1 MEVLETDPEASA
13 LEEALPSPASPTP
26 SGGSAPSLSVSA
38 VPFPSPGPPEFP
50 DEDSDVLA
58 DLENFDE
65 PSLRSKRL
73 PEVHAQASDAAAGV
87 SAAQGETPEV
97 GDPARLGSGTDG
109 SHPSHAQTSLR
120 REMRDADWA
129 VYSAASYESQVDPAL
144 EGKWEF
150 LSPGGGEQQGG
161 RAAALLRKRLASYQ
175 RQGLRRTVAPVFFCH
190 LREYVHLLLLF
201 HRETRRYS
209 LFTFKA
215 KSWERPEVVLERKLA
230 RLFTKHRSEVD
241 RNVNYTWVADQKS
254 EGVAAEVGE
263 FLGEWWRVEFD
274 EEPQPFLPPHV
285 TRPKERIRL
294 YQVQLP
300 PKCSFRL
307 PPAFSLAALP
317 LFDLLRPEIHGVA
330 LSGLPHVVSRFRFR
344 LLSPSLDGFVSSA
357 NLRRPRGGQQ
367 EGDAE
372 ELSGEYLAELER
384 MNTSQDGELSHIHG
398 ATEELPP
405 ELAALA
411 EEEN

>member
-294 YQVQLP
+294 YQA
-300 PKCSFRL
+300 SG
-307 PPAFSLAALP
+307 LAKRPGLP
-317 LFDLLRPEIHGVA
+317 LARDSNASTSFH
-330 LSGLPHVVSRFRFR
+330 
-344 LLSPSLDGFVSSA
+344 SS
-357 NLRRPRGGQQ
+357 
-367 EGDAE
+367 
-372 ELSGEYLAELER
+372 S
-384 MNTSQDGELSHIHG
+384 TKTG
-398 ATEELPP
+398 AGR
-405 ELAALA
+405 AHD
-411 EEEN
+411 